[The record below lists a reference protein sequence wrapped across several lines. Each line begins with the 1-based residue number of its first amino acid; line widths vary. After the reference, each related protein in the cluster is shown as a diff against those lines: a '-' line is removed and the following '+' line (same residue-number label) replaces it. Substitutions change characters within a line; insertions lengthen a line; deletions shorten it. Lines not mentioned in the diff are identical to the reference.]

1 MISDTPFTR
10 SEESRRNEVGWRI
23 AAPLGILMLA
33 AGCAH
38 DALDDAAWQA
48 SRVGTAVG
56 DHHEMT
62 QISGLEAGSRIVE
75 KFYYVAKYQAT
86 GEQRRVAATAGR
98 TLEKRIVTQP
108 RRGRGSA
115 PASQSARKTRYLAVR
130 TQSDA
135 RAKTK
140 TSVMIWD
147 TYAEQIVGNNVYDLN
162 SAPPTGTL
170 VKFDTYAA
178 EYVAAE

>member
-1 MISDTPFTR
+1 MSGSLAVMIF
-10 SEESRRNEVGWRI
+10 
-23 AAPLGILMLA
+23 A

-56 DHHEMT
+56 DHQEIT

-86 GEQRRVAATAGR
+86 QEQRRIAADAGR
-98 TLEKRIVTQP
+98 TLEKRAVAQP
-108 RRGRGSA
+108 HRGRGTA
-115 PASQSARKTRYLAVR
+115 PASQPARKPRYLAVR